1 MTYITNCDIS
11 EIRNFEMR
19 KERKKTMK
27 MNLRKAV
34 CLVLAVCLAMLGSC
48 AFAAAIDMTVFEENE
63 DVEVTW
69 DEMVGTAQ
77 VKPADLFSTVFIPD
91 GVADSFGGLCPGVL
105 YDGDEESARFVL
117 IGMLSVEEKAQ
128 IERMILK
135 VGEKRYTFYDV
146 DFDISVSDGSIIE
159 ELMILFDRETFPFLE
174 ALKMA
179 QKNGETVKVRFWGQ
193 KYDVDFAMTDSML
206 ETIVNMYELFEEAG
220 GTSAA
225 NLLRLSEGNRM
236 AVK

>member
-69 DEMVGTAQ
+69 DEMDGTAQ
-77 VKPADLFSTVFIPD
+77 VQPADFLSTVFIPD
-91 GVADSFGGLCPGVL
+91 GVADSYGMLSPAAA
-105 YDGDEESARFVL
+105 YDGDEDIVRFVL
-117 IGMLSVEEKAQ
+117 VGVLSVEEKAQ
-128 IERMILK
+128 IERMIFK

-146 DFDISVSDGSIIE
+146 DPNIRTSDGSITEKLGIV
-159 ELMILFDRETFPFLE
+159 FDGETLSFLE
-174 ALKMA
+174 ALKTA
-179 QKNGETVKVRFWGQ
+179 QKNGETVKVRLWGQ

-225 NLLRLSEGNRM
+225 NLLWLSDGNRM
-236 AVK
+236 TVK

>member
-48 AFAAAIDMTVFEENE
+48 ALAAAIDMTVFEENE
-63 DVEVTW
+63 DVVVTW
-69 DEMVGTAQ
+69 DEMDGTAQ
-77 VKPADLFSTVFIPD
+77 VTPADLLSVMFIPD
-91 GVADSFGGLCPGVL
+91 GVADSYSALCPVVF
-105 YDGDEESARFVL
+105 YEDDEESAWFTL

-128 IERMILK
+128 VERMIFK

-146 DFDISVSDGSIIE
+146 DSNIRVSDGNIIE
-159 ELMILFDRETFPFLE
+159 DLGILFDGETFSFLE
-174 ALKMA
+174 ALKTA
-179 QKNGETVKVRFWGQ
+179 QKNGETVKVRLWGQ

-225 NLLRLSEGNRM
+225 NLLWLSDGNRM
-236 AVK
+236 TVK

>member
-1 MTYITNCDIS
+1 
-11 EIRNFEMR
+11 
-19 KERKKTMK
+19 MK

-69 DEMVGTAQ
+69 DEMDGTAQ
-77 VKPADLFSTVFIPD
+77 VQPADLLFTFFIPD
-91 GVADSFGGLCPGVL
+91 GVADSYSALSPVVF
-105 YDGDEESARFVL
+105 YEGDEESAWFHL
-117 IGMLSVEEKAQ
+117 ICVLSVEKKAQ
-128 IERMILK
+128 IERMIFK

-146 DFDISVSDGSIIE
+146 DANIRTSDGSITEDLAIV
-159 ELMILFDRETFPFLE
+159 FDGETFSFLE
-174 ALKMA
+174 ALKTA
-179 QKNGETVKVRFWGQ
+179 QKNGETVKVRLWGQ

-225 NLLRLSEGNRM
+225 NLLWLSDGNRM
-236 AVK
+236 TVK

>member
-1 MTYITNCDIS
+1 MTYITNCDIY

-27 MNLRKAV
+27 TNLRKAM
-34 CLVLAVCLAMLGSC
+34 CLALAVCLAMIGSC

-63 DVEVTW
+63 DVVVTW
-69 DEMVGTAQ
+69 DEMDGTAQ
-77 VKPADLFSTVFIPD
+77 VKPADILSVVFIPD
-91 GVADSFGGLCPGVL
+91 GVADSFGGLCPVVF
-105 YDGDEESARFVL
+105 YEDDEESAWFDL
-117 IGMLSVEEKAQ
+117 IGVLSVEEKAQ
-128 IERMILK
+128 VERMIFK

-146 DFDISVSDGSIIE
+146 DSDISVSDGSITE
-159 ELMILFDRETFPFLE
+159 ELAILFDGETFSFLE
-174 ALKMA
+174 ALKTA
-179 QKNGETVKVRFWGQ
+179 QKNGETVKVRLWGQ

-225 NLLRLSEGNRM
+225 NLLWLSDGNRM
-236 AVK
+236 TVK

>member
-1 MTYITNCDIS
+1 
-11 EIRNFEMR
+11 
-19 KERKKTMK
+19 MK

-34 CLVLAVCLAMLGSC
+34 CLVLAACLAMLGSC

-69 DEMVGTAQ
+69 DEMDGTAQ
-77 VKPADLFSTVFIPD
+77 VTPTDFLSTVFIPD
-91 GVADSFGGLCPGVL
+91 GVADSYGMLSPAAA
-105 YDGDEESARFVL
+105 YDGDEDIVRFVL
-117 IGMLSVEEKAQ
+117 VGVLSVEEKAQ
-128 IERMILK
+128 IERMIFK

-146 DFDISVSDGSIIE
+146 DSNIRTSDGSITEKLGIV
-159 ELMILFDRETFPFLE
+159 FDGEAFSFLE
-174 ALKMA
+174 ALKTA
-179 QKNGETVKVRFWGQ
+179 QKNGETVKVRLWGQ

-225 NLLRLSEGNRM
+225 NLLWLSDGNRM
-236 AVK
+236 TVK